1 MPLTMTYNFDPERW
15 YEIEYKALES
25 RLNLGEISNAS
36 FQKALED
43 LYDRYEKMV
52 ERLDGTYKVS

>member
-15 YEIEYKALES
+15 YEIEYKALEL
-25 RLNLGEISNAS
+25 RLNTGEISNAS

-43 LYDRYEKMV
+43 LYERYEEMK
-52 ERLDGTYKVS
+52 ERLDGTYKVL